1 MAHRIHA
8 SAIAPHQHEE
18 SGEAEDLLLELR
30 ALPVEDETSWR
41 LRERLVQIYR
51 PLVNREAA
59 RFRNRGVDHEE
70 LCQIAQLGLMKAIS
84 GFDPSYNKRFLSYLL
99 PTVSGEIKR
108 HFRDSVW
115 AVHAPRSVRDRRA
128 ELNRFVGEF
137 TRIHARAPRQSEI
150 GAHFGLDT
158 QETGELLNASE
169 SYSAASIDT
178 PRGMDGE
185 GEEEPL
191 SSGLGSNDHELDS
204 VVDKQALRAS
214 LAELSDRQ
222 RKVVVLSFF
231 TEMTQTQ
238 IAEELGCSQMQVSRV
253 LRSTLDQLRSQLLE
267 EDEEEPAPA

>member
-1 MAHRIHA
+1 MSATDRGDHR
-8 SAIAPHQHEE
+8 ED
-18 SGEAEDLLLELR
+18 GEAEDLLLELR
-30 ALPVEDETSWR
+30 DLPIQDETSWR
-41 LRERLVQIYR
+41 LRDRLVRLYR
-51 PLVNREAA
+51 PTVAREAS

-70 LCQIAQLGLMKAIS
+70 LCQVAYLGLMKAIS

-150 GAHFGLDT
+150 GAHFGLDS
-158 QETGELLNASE
+158 QATGELLNASE

-178 PRGMDGE
+178 PRSMDGE
-185 GEEEPL
+185 GAEEPL
-191 SSGLGSNDHELDS
+191 SNGLGSIDHELDS

-214 LAELSDRQ
+214 LAELSERQ
-222 RKVVVLSFF
+222 QRVVVLSFF
-231 TEMTQTQ
+231 SEMAQTQ
-238 IAEELGCSQMQVSRV
+238 IAEQLGCSQMQVSRV
-253 LRSTLDQLRSQLLE
+253 LRGTLDQLRSQLLGE
-267 EDEEEPAPA
+267 GEEE

>member
-1 MAHRIHA
+1 MSETATPAPVSATDRGDHR
-8 SAIAPHQHEE
+8 ED
-18 SGEAEDLLLELR
+18 GEAEDLLLELR
-30 ALPVEDETSWR
+30 DLPIQDETSWR
-41 LRERLVQIYR
+41 LRDRLVRLYR
-51 PLVNREAA
+51 PTVAREAS

-70 LCQIAQLGLMKAIS
+70 LCQVAYLGLMKAIS

-150 GAHFGLDT
+150 GAHFGLDS
-158 QETGELLNASE
+158 QATGELLNASE

-178 PRGMDGE
+178 PRSMDGE
-185 GEEEPL
+185 GAEEPL
-191 SSGLGSNDHELDS
+191 SNGLGSIDHELDS

-214 LAELSDRQ
+214 LAELSERQ
-222 RKVVVLSFF
+222 QRVVVLSFF
-231 TEMTQTQ
+231 SEMAQTQ
-238 IAEELGCSQMQVSRV
+238 IAEQLGCSQMQVSRV
-253 LRSTLDQLRSQLLE
+253 LRGTLDQLRSQLLGE
-267 EDEEEPAPA
+267 GEEE